1 MSSLINADGVTSHPE
16 KNVDSL
22 VGSQG
27 IKKVQPRTLNDL
39 SNTNGII
46 RLMAQ
51 DGQEL
56 PLDKFVRYKNNINL
70 WYQEMKDM
78 GLSNDE
84 MKVMEKYMLKSH
96 GLAISQE
103 CIMWSLMDPDI
114 CNFNLAESNKARKII
129 SKKKMDKLPALHEK
143 VLKQAKS
150 KAIGEYEWKYVIS
163 PSAGYGFSDIHSLFY
178 SMVGFQTAYISTH
191 WNPIYWNTACLIVN
205 SGSLE
210 EESQEQE
217 EEITDKKERST
228 NYSKLAKAL
237 GEVIEQGI
245 KVSLVDINKSS
256 YGFEPDV
263 ENNQILFG
271 MKALSNVGSEVID
284 QIIKNRPYISFK
296 DFLNRCPLKK
306 TAMISL
312 IKGGAFDKLETEWA
326 AALNV
331 NPRILIMC
339 YYLYLV
345 SSPKTR
351 LTLQNFNS
359 LVTHN
364 LIPKELKFERQTFFV
379 NKYLKEHKKGEYY

>member
-1 MSSLINADGVTSHPE
+1 
-16 KNVDSL
+16 
-22 VGSQG
+22 
-27 IKKVQPRTLNDL
+27 
-39 SNTNGII
+39 
-46 RLMAQ
+46 
-51 DGQEL
+51 
-56 PLDKFVRYKNNINL
+56 
-70 WYQEMKDM
+70 
-78 GLSNDE
+78 
-84 MKVMEKYMLKSH
+84 
-96 GLAISQE
+96 
-103 CIMWSLMDPDI
+103 
-114 CNFNLAESNKARKII
+114 
-129 SKKKMDKLPALHEK
+129 
-143 VLKQAKS
+143 
-150 KAIGEYEWKYVIS
+150 
-163 PSAGYGFSDIHSLFY
+163 
-178 SMVGFQTAYISTH
+178 MVGFQTAYISTH

-339 YYLYLV
+339 YYLYA
-345 SSPKTR
+345 
-351 LTLQNFNS
+351 
-359 LVTHN
+359 
-364 LIPKELKFERQTFFV
+364 
-379 NKYLKEHKKGEYY
+379 